1 MLVSGPYRAPC
12 IGPFYLAAN
21 DRKDMLL
28 LGQARGVFTALLCKQ
43 RHDPATANVD
53 PVDNRGA
60 RMQGHKLPLGDGIQ
74 LPGSLQ

>member
-1 MLVSGPYRAPC
+1 
-12 IGPFYLAAN
+12 
-21 DRKDMLL
+21 MLL